1 MVEGFRAAELRV
13 TLGWQRRWGI
23 LSKPGAWMVA
33 QELLEVVLV
42 VQVGWTERL
51 KVHRW
56 EAEGVAWTL
65 RPG

>member
-1 MVEGFRAAELRV
+1 
-13 TLGWQRRWGI
+13 
-23 LSKPGAWMVA
+23 MVA